1 MDRQQGLTAKQQRI
15 YDYLKLTILEK
26 GYPPSVREICAEV
39 GLSSS
44 STVHAHLSSLEER
57 GYIRRDP
64 SKPRAIEIADQSF
77 IPRQEMISLPVIG
90 TVAAGQPLLA
100 EQNIDDYFSFPTGAL
115 RGSRDRKLFMLKVK
129 GRSMINAGIYDQDK
143 IIVEQCGTAG
153 NGEIV
158 VALVEDSATVK
169 RFYKEEGRYRLQPE
183 NDEMEPIIVDHVQI
197 LGRVIGLLR
206 FMG

>member
-15 YDYLKLTILEK
+15 YDYLRQTILEK
-26 GYPPSVREICAEV
+26 GFPPSVREICAEV

-44 STVHAHLSSLEER
+44 STVHAHLSALEEK

-77 IPRQEMISLPVIG
+77 MPRQEIISLPVIG

-100 EQNIDDYFSFPTGAL
+100 EQNVDDYFSFPAGAL
-115 RGSRDRKLFMLKVK
+115 HSSRDKEIFMLKVK
-129 GRSMINAGIYDQDK
+129 GSSMINAGIYDKDK
-143 IIVEQCGTAG
+143 IIVEQCDTAR

-158 VALVEDSATVK
+158 VALVDDSATVK
-169 RFYKEEGRYRLQPE
+169 RFYKEAGRYRLQPE